1 MGVETGEAPLSIS
14 RHVVLGAAAALVS
27 LFTVFAW
34 PFALVTGMVI
44 GRAEADRA
52 RGIRVSTGTR
62 LVQFLAV
69 TGGVLAMLFFGA
81 LVGGLFAF
89 LIVAL
94 AALSERIAATASE
107 TDRTIARIILL
118 LVPAA
123 VWVLG
128 VALNVVTVT
137 IKLGP

>member
-1 MGVETGEAPLSIS
+1 
-14 RHVVLGAAAALVS
+14 
-27 LFTVFAW
+27 
-34 PFALVTGMVI
+34 
-44 GRAEADRA
+44 
-52 RGIRVSTGTR
+52 
-62 LVQFLAV
+62 V
-69 TGGVLAMLFFGA
+69 TGGVLAMMFFGA

-118 LVPAA
+118 LVPTA

-128 VALNVVTVT
+128 VAFNVVTVT
-137 IKLGP
+137 VKVGS